1 MRKFLKSVF
10 VLGLIIVAIL
20 VYSAFIEPNLLIVK
34 NYSLISDKIQREPI
48 RVVQFTDTHL
58 GDFFSLKQLQRVVD
72 KINEQDADL
81 VFFTG
86 DLIDDAEHY
95 QEDLEEVAAI
105 LNQINAKYG
114 KYAVYG
120 NRDYG
125 GGAERFYEDLMA
137 QGGFSTLVND
147 QLQIEINGTMVHIMG
162 ADDALIGYYEIES
175 TVVGIHESN
184 LNLLMIHEPD
194 LIEDFAKY
202 PIDLALSGHSHGGQ
216 VYIPF
221 YGPIFKTALAE
232 IYVRGFYDPGTD
244 FETIL
249 YVNTGLGNTKAPF
262 RLFNIP
268 YIAVFDLAKE

>member
-1 MRKFLKSVF
+1 MRKFLKSIF

-34 NYSLISDKIQREPI
+34 NYSLISDKIQKEPI

-95 QEDLEEVAAI
+95 QEDLEEVAEI

-125 GGAERFYEDLMA
+125 GGAERFYEALMA

-147 QLQIEINGTMVHIMG
+147 QLKIEINGTIVHIMG
-162 ADDALIGYYEIES
+162 ADDALIGYYEVES

-194 LIEDFAKY
+194 LIEDFIKY

-232 IYVRGFYDPGTD
+232 IYVRGFYDPGSD

-268 YIAVFDLAKE
+268 YIAVFDLSKE